1 MKQQTNVL
9 LFPSLDCNVVE
20 LCEYWYR
27 RGYTIGNTRHNNLCL
42 VELVE

>member
-1 MKQQTNVL
+1 MKRSTNVL
-9 LFPSLDCNVVE
+9 LFPNITWTVVD